1 MELKPLCKILIDHN
15 TKDGFEAI
23 THARQYMLEMGKK
36 ELEDREAVDWPIR
49 GSHVLAPVSAS
60 LNNPILFLPIT
71 LSVLM
76 INHVPYFI
84 REVPPSF
91 VGFPNVSNV
100 LHLFVLLNVLALDT
114 KTYNI
119 LML

>member
-1 MELKPLCKILIDHN
+1 MDFETAYKILIDHN

-36 ELEDREAVDWPIR
+36 ELEDPEAANWLIR
-49 GSHVLAPVSAS
+49 GSHVLAPVSIIYNE
-60 LNNPILFLPIT
+60 LNTFSHILS
-71 LSVLM
+71 SVLM
-76 INHVPYFI
+76 IMPVLYFI
-84 REVPPSF
+84 REGPPLSAASLNAF
-91 VGFPNVSNV
+91 SV
-100 LHLFVLLNVLALDT
+100 LHLSVSLKVLASDM